1 VSAVF
6 LDFFLLVVVSLEE
19 SAAGAESAELTDFEE
34 SAVWVAAESALF
46 FDFFFLAEVS
56 EELSAA

>member
-1 VSAVF
+1 